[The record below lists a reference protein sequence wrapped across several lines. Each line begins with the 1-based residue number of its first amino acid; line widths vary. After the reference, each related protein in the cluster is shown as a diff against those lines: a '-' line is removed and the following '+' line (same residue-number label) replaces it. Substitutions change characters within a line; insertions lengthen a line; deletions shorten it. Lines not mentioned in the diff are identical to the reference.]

1 MRRFISLIKFSSLP
15 LLFLPQPT
23 GQSAFGRVVLK
34 YSFQSLNTQKL
45 LPGKLSSAFLRETR
59 VRHRNKL
66 LTAVLQSP
74 PLDKFQT

>member
-45 LPGKLSSAFLRETR
+45 LPGKLSSAFLRETG
-59 VRHRNKL
+59 
-66 LTAVLQSP
+66 
-74 PLDKFQT
+74 QTQEQAAHSSSAISTLG